1 MGKEDED
8 ASTFFSLVGVYVG
21 TNTESREER
30 YVAESLE
37 LTPLRV
43 IATQGEQFNTM

>member
-37 LTPLRV
+37 SV